1 MGLGPDKCLS
11 LEGIIV
17 KQRYLTVYY
26 DCIIHS
32 MGVLFCL
39 ARAGESDAHG

>member
-1 MGLGPDKCLS
+1 MGIGPDKCLS

-17 KQRYLTVYY
+17 KQRYLPVYY
-26 DCIIHS
+26 GCINYS
-32 MGVLFCL
+32 MGVPCGL